1 MKRLFIAVGLSC
13 SITVWADPPNEQPDE
28 AQTDAELAK
37 PRATACAKMVSLMG
51 SGCSYTTGMMA
62 QRVLA
67 EGKPFSFTGLLTRQK
82 EVTSAG
88 VAVPFTIGPQQD
100 IHVIAN
106 EFVEEL
112 TVAGSDTSKLELSGK
127 VLDVDGVRFFLVEQY
142 KDLSS

>member
-1 MKRLFIAVGLSC
+1 
-13 SITVWADPPNEQPDE
+13 
-28 AQTDAELAK
+28 
-37 PRATACAKMVSLMG
+37 
-51 SGCSYTTGMMA
+51 
-62 QRVLA
+62 
-67 EGKPFSFTGLLTRQK
+67 
-82 EVTSAG
+82 
-88 VAVPFTIGPQQD
+88 VPFTIGPQQD